1 MQILYSESASKI
13 ESNDVPVFEV
23 DQSQAKF
30 VAQSSILRASAR
42 CSQTLSS
49 TNMIDD
55 ISESYIMKTTRT
67 FSSNATYMRKN
78 NAAPVTEEYWLWS
91 AVTAFNEIDK
101 QLLSLNEFQ
110 SFTPCGGVCF
120 GLDKKCDDQYNIR
133 TDIKGLVYCFL
144 PTSME
149 SLLPFHINGCFALST
164 DRRRLLQK
172 FVDDR
177 NKRQYEWNDLI
188 LKAVSKALLLGLENA
203 LNVCGPHSFE
213 TLTKFWSIPIK
224 LPSLK
229 ALETTFLSSIIDPL
243 KNFATLSDGKQ
254 VGYFQLCWIPK

>member
-1 MQILYSESASKI
+1 MSASA
-13 ESNDVPVFEV
+13 SAFEV

-78 NAAPVTEEYWLWS
+78 NAAPVTEEYWLY
-91 AVTAFNEIDK
+91 
-101 QLLSLNEFQ
+101 
-110 SFTPCGGVCF
+110 FTPCGGVCF

-243 KNFATLSDGKQ
+243 KNFAILSDGKQ